1 MKKIQTIDDY
11 IALFP
16 SGVQTV
22 LSAVRLLISEI
33 IPEATETINYGI
45 PTFKLNGKNLVHF
58 GAFKKHIGFYP
69 GSEAMEH
76 FDKDLAKYKR
86 AKGSVQFLFEEKI
99 PVELVKKIVTYRV
112 GQESK

>member
-16 SGVQTV
+16 SNVQKLLTQM
-22 LSAVRLLISEI
+22 RLLISKVT
-33 IPEATETINYGI
+33 PEAAETINYGI
-45 PTFKLNGKNLVHF
+45 PTFKLNGRNLVHF

-69 GSEAMEH
+69 GSDAMEH

-86 AKGSVQFLFEEKI
+86 AKGSVQFPFEEKI

>member
-16 SGVQTV
+16 SNVQT
-22 LSAVRLLISEI
+22 LLTKMRTVIRKEA
-33 IPEATETINYGI
+33 PKATETINYGI

-58 GAFKKHIGFYP
+58 GAFKKHVGFYP
-69 GSEAMEH
+69 GSEAMEY

-99 PVELVKKIVTYRV
+99 PVELVKKIVEYRV
-112 GQESK
+112 EQESK